1 MQNTIRK
8 FTLGVTGLACV
19 VLSAAGIVS
28 ASAVG
33 TALNSK
39 PSVARAVGNY
49 AADPTCDPTRSVQVT
64 GSATVEVI
72 PDQAF
77 IKFGIQAKGNTAEEA
92 QNKVTAASQGVI
104 KALKAAGVDEKKI
117 SSDFYYAQPLYN
129 NYDSR
134 DITGFIVNYALGVQ
148 IGDARKANE
157 VVAAAFRAG
166 ATEVNSF
173 ELRSSQLRR
182 YRDEARVAAMTAAV
196 EKAQLLAKAAGA
208 RIGCALKI
216 DEINPEAPMPY
227 YFRSNSVSQ
236 NSIVNA
242 SGNAQTNGDLP
253 VINLGTIPIK
263 AEVAVSY
270 SLN

>member
-1 MQNTIRK
+1 M
-8 FTLGVTGLACV
+8 A
-19 VLSAAGIVS
+19 
-28 ASAVG
+28 
-33 TALNSK
+33 
-39 PSVARAVGNY
+39 Y
-49 AADPTCDPTRSVQVT
+49 AADASCDPARSVQVN

-92 QNKVTAASQGVI
+92 QNKVTLASQNVI
-104 KALKAAGVDEKKI
+104 KALKAIGVDEKKI
-117 SSDFYYAQPLYN
+117 SSDFYYAQPIYN

-148 IGDARKANE
+148 IGDARKAND

-166 ATEVNSF
+166 ATEVQSL
-173 ELRSSQLRR
+173 ELRSIQLRR
-182 YRDEARVAAMTAAV
+182 YRDEARVAAMTAAA
-196 EKAQLLAKAAGA
+196 EKAQLLAKTAGA
-208 RIGCALKI
+208 QVGCVLKI
-216 DEINPEAPMPY
+216 DELSADTLMP
-227 YFRSNSVSQ
+227 FWARNNAMAQ

-242 SGNAQTNGDLP
+242 TGNAQTSGDVP

-263 AEVAVSY
+263 AEVIVSY

>member
-8 FTLGVTGLACV
+8 FTLGVTGLACI
-19 VLSAAGIVS
+19 VLSSAGIVS

-33 TALNSK
+33 AAWGK
-39 PSVARAVGNY
+39 QPRVAY
-49 AADPTCDPTRSVQVT
+49 AATDPTCDPTRSVQVT

-77 IKFGIQAKGNTAEEA
+77 IKFGIQAKGNTPEEA
-92 QNKVTAASQGVI
+92 QNKVTLASQNVI

-148 IGDARKANE
+148 ISDARKAND

-166 ATEVNSF
+166 ATEVQSL

-182 YRDEARVAAMTAAV
+182 YRDEARVAAMTAAA

-208 RIGCALKI
+208 QVGCALKI
-216 DEINPEAPMPY
+216 DEISADVAMPY
-227 YFRSNSVSQ
+227 WGMRNGAVSQ

-242 SGNAQTNGDLP
+242 TGNAQPSGDVP
-253 VINLGTIPIK
+253 VINLGTIPVK